1 MDAKITL
8 SFNAEVIERAKK
20 YADAQNMSLSR
31 MMELILDKIT
41 TKQYNSI
48 EEFPIS
54 DWVNTI
60 AEGPA
65 VYKAAT
71 KNRKKMKT
79 EYYNRKK

>member
-8 SFNAEVIERAKK
+8 SFDAAVIERAKK
-20 YADAQNMSLSR
+20 YADAHNISLSR

-65 VYKAAT
+65 EYKASSKT
-71 KNRKKMKT
+71 RKKMKA